1 MNTVKKQNRN
11 LIIGI
16 KTLFRAMPVITYSGT
31 LVIINGA
38 LAWDHGADYIKAAPL
53 LLLGMFV
60 INGFMAHSLNDIQDW
75 HTGTDKVSPGIL
87 SGGSKVLKRGLL
99 LEKDLK
105 VIAGIA
111 VVLALAIALYLYSLR
126 GPLVIAAVLAGMAIT
141 WAYTNPPLRLAYHPF
156 LGELIGLGL
165 SGLLISTT
173 SYFVMTGAFSSK
185 ALLASAIQIFML
197 LGWIILHHIPDIG
210 ADLSASPVKLTTP
223 AFFYRRWG
231 RHSAKIPSVMYF
243 LIAYVIGVWAGF
255 YSDYIFLTMA
265 ASALICA
272 LVASVTKV
280 DDIKDVTQK
289 HLITTYVIILNS
301 LAFSF
306 MLLTLA

>member
-1 MNTVKKQNRN
+1 
-11 LIIGI
+11 
-16 KTLFRAMPVITYSGT
+16 MPVITYSGT
-31 LVIINGA
+31 LVLINGA
-38 LAWDHGADYIKAAPL
+38 LAWDHGADYIGAAPL
-53 LLLGMFV
+53 LFLGMFI

-99 LEKDLK
+99 LEKDLN

-111 VVLALAIALYLYSLR
+111 AALAFAIALYLYSLR
-126 GPLVIAAVLAGMAIT
+126 GPLVIGAVLAGMAIT
-141 WAYTNPPLRLAYHPF
+141 WAYTNPPFRLAYHPF

-165 SGLLISTT
+165 SGLLISTI
-173 SYFVMTGAFSSK
+173 SYFVMTGGFSSK

-223 AFFYRRWG
+223 AFFYCRWG
-231 RHSAKIPSVMYF
+231 QESVMIPSVLYF
-243 LIAYVIGVWAGF
+243 LIACVIGALAGL

-265 ASALICA
+265 VSALICA

-280 DDIKDVTQK
+280 DDIRDVTRK
-289 HLITTYVIILNS
+289 HLVTTYIIIINS
-301 LAFSF
+301 LVFSF
-306 MLLTLA
+306 LLLNLP